1 MRLLQSSWMV
11 ALIGGLLFLGTI
23 VLVLD
28 PSKFEGVQVAAKEIL
43 RSPNND
49 PSWKFRNPEFEQW
62 VEQLKQERE
71 ALALK
76 EQQLK
81 ELQTRIDAERAEI
94 SAVTQA
100 VTQLQIEFDKN
111 VVRFKQQEGE
121 NLKKQ
126 TKVIAAMSP
135 EGAAKMLGELEDDEI
150 VRILFT
156 MKTDEAGAIV
166 DAMSK
171 AGKPEAKRA
180 AVITER
186 IRQAMPA
193 APSVKRPS

>member
-1 MRLLQSSWMV
+1 MI
-11 ALIGGLLFLGTI
+11 ALTGGLLFLVTT
-23 VLVLD
+23 VVVLD
-28 PSKFEGVQVAAKEIL
+28 PTKFEGARAASIEAP
-43 RSPNND
+43 RSPNSD
-49 PSWKFRNPEFEQW
+49 PSWRFRNPEFEQW
-62 VEQLKQERE
+62 IEQLKQERE

-81 ELQTRIDAERAEI
+81 ELQTRIETERAEI

-100 VTQLQIEFDKN
+100 VSQLQIEFDKN
-111 VVRFKQQEGE
+111 IVRFKQQEVE

-135 EGAAKMLGELEDDEI
+135 EGAAKMLNELADDEV

-156 MKTDEAGAIV
+156 MKADEAGPIV

-171 AGKPEAKRA
+171 MGKAEAKRA
-180 AVITER
+180 AAITER
-186 IRQAMPA
+186 IRQALPPPA
-193 APSVKRPS
+193 AKRAG